1 MESNSESPII
11 IQMLKNVKQIIDVS
25 KERGCW
31 KDEELKEIGTTYH
44 NVSEIA
50 RQLQAKQHEE
60 IDEKD
65 QRFEEIKEQAEQPDV
80 KEVDESVEVQTEL
93 EEID

>member
-25 KERGCW
+25 KERNCW
-31 KDEELKEIGTTYH
+31 KDEELKDIGITYH
-44 NVSEIA
+44 NVCEIV
-50 RQLQAKQHEE
+50 RQLQGEN
-60 IDEKD
+60 
-65 QRFEEIKEQAEQPDV
+65 
-80 KEVDESVEVQTEL
+80 KEVDESVEVQEEM